1 MTNIPDQKIP
11 TPPANGGFDLN
22 NPTIISLLYLGSF
35 ITGITGL
42 VGIVLAYVWRGDQE
56 PWAASHFTF
65 LIRTFWIGLIA
76 SIVSAILTI
85 ILIGIPMLIAV
96 SVWFAVRSVVSIVK
110 AQRREPMPNPET
122 LWI

>member
-1 MTNIPDQKIP
+1 MTDMPDQPKP

-42 VGIVLAYVWRGDQE
+42 VGIVLAYVWRADQE

-65 LIRTFWIGLIA
+65 LIRTFWIGLLA
-76 SIVSAILTI
+76 SFVSALLVI

-122 LWI
+122 WWI